1 MAQSLPLQK
10 KVKKLRLV
18 ITLIL
23 LLVVLGIV
31 AGVGGFVWYNHSVN
45 TPASDITEPMV
56 LKVNA
61 GETFTD
67 IAPEI
72 QKAGGITNLDVL
84 KIYLRLNNI
93 NVQLQVG
100 TYEIPLNRNMPGLI
114 AELQNGPKLLSVTV
128 TLREGLRMDE
138 VADVVATAFKD
149 VKRPVFTREDFIE
162 IVTNPDDKAFPEEI
176 KTFLTAHKP
185 AGKPLEG
192 FLFPDT
198 YNIGVD
204 ASAVD
209 IVSLMINNL
218 ITRLNENNMD
228 LDNLERVESF
238 YSVLIYASTVEK
250 EAFDLEEKKMVAD
263 IFIRR
268 IEQGF
273 GLGSDAT
280 ILYPYRRWSPEPTR
294 EELQLDTPYNSRLHY
309 NLPPTPICSP
319 GIDSIIATLEPTANE
334 YYYFLH
340 GKEGGIYYGRTF
352 AEHQNNINL
361 YLNN

>member
-1 MAQSLPLQK
+1 MTAALPLQK
-10 KVKKLRLV
+10 KVKKLR
-18 ITLIL
+18 IIIYIIL
-23 LLVVLGIV
+23 LLVGLGLA
-31 AGVGGFVWYNHSVN
+31 AGIGGFIWYSYTVN
-45 TPASDITEPMV
+45 TPASDITEP
-56 LKVNA
+56 LILRVNA

-72 QKAGGITNLDVL
+72 QKAGGIINLDVL

-100 TYEIPLNRNMPGLI
+100 TYEIPLNRNMAGLI
-114 AELQNGPKLLSVTV
+114 AELQNGPRLLSVTI

-138 VADVVATAFKD
+138 VADTIAKAFKD
-149 VKRPVFTREDFIE
+149 IKRPVFTRDDFMD
-162 IVTNPDDKAFPEEI
+162 IVTNPDDKAFPDEI
-176 KTFLTAHKP
+176 KAFLTTYKP

-204 ASAVD
+204 ASATD
-209 IVSLMINNL
+209 IVSLIINNL
-218 ITRLNENNMD
+218 ITRLKENNVNID
-228 LDNLERVESF
+228 SLDRVNSF

-250 EAFDLEEKKMVAD
+250 EAFDLPEKKMVAD

-280 ILYPYRRWSPEPTR
+280 ILYPYHRWSPPPTK
-294 EELQLDTPYNSRLHY
+294 EELEIDTLYNSRLHF

-319 GIDSIIATLEPTANE
+319 GIDSIIATLEPTTNE

-340 GKEGGIYYGRTF
+340 GKDGEIYYGRTF

-361 YLNN
+361 YLN